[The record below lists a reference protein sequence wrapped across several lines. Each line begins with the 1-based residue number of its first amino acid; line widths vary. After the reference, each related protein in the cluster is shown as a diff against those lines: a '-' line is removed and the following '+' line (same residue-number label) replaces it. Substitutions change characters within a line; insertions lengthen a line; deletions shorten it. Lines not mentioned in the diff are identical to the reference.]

1 MRSFMAFLAL
11 LGAALVL
18 VAGSGCGGTEEG
30 RTDIAKL
37 EPPAPSVAR
46 KARQSCRRPDSDHR
60 RNQRWPG
67 LEGRRCARSRRAL
80 LTRTLR
86 PQGQGD
92 SRRLGLLA

>member
-37 EPPAPSVAR
+37 EPPAPSVGAQGR
-46 KARQSCRRPDSDHR
+46 AKVAAAQIRITAEIRDGPALRAVAAPFAAGPPDSYTPASG
-60 RNQRWPG
+60 PG
-67 LEGRRCARSRRAL
+67 G
-80 LTRTLR
+80 
-86 PQGQGD
+86 
-92 SRRLGLLA
+92 